1 MLNKAEILQLF
12 TRYLYNEKHLPM
24 ATVRRYRAAVAAGRK
39 DPLAM
44 AAFREFR
51 KQSPQIEALTNPDE
65 R

>member
-24 ATVRRYRAAVAAGRK
+24 ATARRYRDAVAAGKK

-51 KQSPQIEALTNPDE
+51 ERSPQIKALTNSDE